1 MMKLVDI
8 LGLGSSSFYKRVRVQ
23 VPFLVKLFKQMPT
36 INQLCRSKRKKKH
49 TRNKVPALD
58 SCPQKKRSVY

>member
-23 VPFLVKLFKQMPT
+23 VPFLVSVL
-36 INQLCRSKRKKKH
+36 KKNAYYKS
-49 TRNKVPALD
+49 TV
-58 SCPQKKRSVY
+58 S